1 MATKPQYEVIVLKNV
16 MVPMRDGVHLAAD
29 VYVPSRGGRPARPG
43 QLADTPLPALLE
55 RTPYCKDNPE
65 RAELN
70 GLWYDERG
78 YVVVLQ
84 GLRGRD
90 RSEVQFNLPVPGAA

>member
-29 VYVPSRGGRPARPG
+29 VYVPSRGGRPAPPR

-55 RTPYCKDNPE
+55 RTPYCKDNPQ
-65 RAELN
+65 RAELHR
-70 GLWYDERG
+70 LLYAQRG
-78 YVVVLQ
+78 YVVLLPDVP
-84 GLRGRD
+84 GRS
-90 RSEVQFNLPVPGAA
+90 RSEGPVHLLVQEA

>member
-16 MVPMRDGVHLAAD
+16 MVPTRDGVHLAAD

-55 RTPYCKDNPE
+55 RTPYCKDNPQ
-65 RAELN
+65 RAGLN
-70 GLWYDERG
+70 RLWYAERG
-78 YVVVLQ
+78 YVAVLPDP
-84 GLRGRD
+84 RGRCPP
-90 RSEVQFNLPVPGAA
+90 EGQVNMPLQE